1 MKKKPYKSKTKPK
14 TGDFVIVTFAEDMEQ
29 AREYEALLKSD
40 DIPVRIQD
48 NTDDDAEGPKTLALM
63 VPEEYLD
70 EAHVV
75 IESQNA
81 YDDFYDF
88 TTDDDDEGLGS
99 EYFDE
104 NF

>member
-40 DIPVRIQD
+40 DIPVKIHED
-48 NTDDDAEGPKTLALM
+48 IENDESDKGLAVM

-81 YDDFYDF
+81 YDDFYEF
-88 TTDDDDEGLGS
+88 TTDSDEESLDVD
-99 EYFDE
+99 YFDE
-104 NF
+104 GF